1 MYRWVTRTVGPLAAV
16 AAVTGVGAGAQARGG
31 APAWQRTTPQATR
44 CPVDVAPP
52 ASAIPGA
59 SPSRDENPPSLK
71 LALTAHGT
79 RAPDADV
86 VAYRITASPTRTPLH
101 DVTVTAYLTCVPG
114 DAWLVGRPSA
124 STGRAT
130 AGPRAVTW
138 RFDPGRTPATA
149 DFTVRVRPGAR
160 GGPLVGEVAATGPV
174 SNCPALR
181 AADTRID
188 AYCRVTVLLPGVT
201 PPAIQAHPAPVPG
214 TRAPAPLRAQ
224 GAPPAFP
231 VTPPALP
238 VPPAATLPGVKG
250 ALPVLPTPSP
260 SVSPSVLSQLDRPP
274 IVPTGPAGPDAVTQE
289 ALPLRSADSSRGDL
303 GGRAFAFLIG
313 GVAFLLLATA
323 IGCGLIGTRLRRVSK
338 DDETDAGPR
347 IARRPHA
354 NGDRRTGG
362 RPRGGDRPRDTALPG
377 HESRPAD
384 DPGPR
389 PASTSRTLPDVVR
402 RTTEATDPP
411 RPRLGT
417 DPTLGYERPDP
428 ALGHER
434 PLTRIV
440 VDE

>member
-1 MYRWVTRTVGPLAAV
+1 
-16 AAVTGVGAGAQARGG
+16 
-31 APAWQRTTPQATR
+31 
-44 CPVDVAPP
+44 VDVAPP

-59 SPSRDENPPSLK
+59 SPSREENPPSLK

-79 RAPDADV
+79 RAPGADV
-86 VAYRITASPTRTPLH
+86 VAYQITASPTRTPLH

-138 RFDPGRTPATA
+138 RFDLGRRPATA

-201 PPAIQAHPAPVPG
+201 PQAVQARPAPVPG
-214 TRAPAPLRAQ
+214 TRAPASPRAQ

-238 VPPAATLPGVKG
+238 VPPAATLPGAKG
-250 ALPVLPTPSP
+250 VLPVLPVLPAPSP

-274 IVPTGPAGPDAVTQE
+274 IVPTGPAGPDAVTRE
-289 ALPLRSADSSRGDL
+289 PLPLRSADSSRGDL
-303 GGRAFAFLIG
+303 RGRAFAFLIG

-323 IGCGLIGTRLRRVSK
+323 IGCSLIGTRLRRVSE
-338 DDETDAGPR
+338 DDEMDAGPR

-354 NGDRRTGG
+354 NGDRRT
-362 RPRGGDRPRDTALPG
+362 GDRPRDTALPG

-389 PASTSRTLPDVVR
+389 PVSTPRTLPDVVR
-402 RTTEATDPP
+402 RTTEAIDPP

-417 DPTLGYERPDP
+417 DPTLGYERPP
-428 ALGHER
+428 
-434 PLTRIV
+434 TRVV

>member
-1 MYRWVTRTVGPLAAV
+1 
-16 AAVTGVGAGAQARGG
+16 
-31 APAWQRTTPQATR
+31 
-44 CPVDVAPP
+44 VDVAPP

-59 SPSRDENPPSLK
+59 SPSREENPPSLK

-79 RAPDADV
+79 RAPGADV
-86 VAYRITASPTRTPLH
+86 VAYQITASPTRTPLH

-138 RFDPGRTPATA
+138 RFDLGRRPATA

-201 PPAIQAHPAPVPG
+201 PQAVQARPAPVPGTRAPASPRAQGAPPAFPVTPPAVQARPAPVPG

-238 VPPAATLPGVKG
+238 VPPAATLPGAKG
-250 ALPVLPTPSP
+250 VLPVLPVLPAPSP

-274 IVPTGPAGPDAVTQE
+274 IVPTGPAGPDAVTRE
-289 ALPLRSADSSRGDL
+289 PLPLRSADSSRGDL
-303 GGRAFAFLIG
+303 RGRAFAFLIG

-323 IGCGLIGTRLRRVSK
+323 IGCSLIGTRLRRVSE
-338 DDETDAGPR
+338 DDEMDAGPR

-354 NGDRRTGG
+354 NGDRRT
-362 RPRGGDRPRDTALPG
+362 GDRPRDTALPG

-389 PASTSRTLPDVVR
+389 PVSTPRTLPDVVR
-402 RTTEATDPP
+402 RTTEAIDPP

-417 DPTLGYERPDP
+417 DPTLGYERPP
-428 ALGHER
+428 
-434 PLTRIV
+434 TRVV